1 MNSLIGQIK
10 KAKEAALKLASI
22 DGKTKNR
29 ALIYLE
35 ELIKQNKKEI
45 IKQNKKD
52 IEKAKASNLN
62 ESLIKRLMLDEKKL
76 NEVIELIESVKA
88 LEDPA
93 GKITEKTA
101 KETMIKIVHE
111 KIEPIER
118 MQIPDDDAHN
128 WMKTLEEA
136 GFSLDEIDSMLL
148 DCSSCTLPDPVDSWD
163 SEGGHC
169 SEKSKFLLKLKI

>member
-35 ELIKQNKKEI
+35 ELIKQNKK
-45 IKQNKKD
+45 D

-76 NEVIELIESVKA
+76 NEVIEIIESVKA
-88 LEDPA
+88 LEDPI
-93 GKITEKTA
+93 GKITEKIELD
-101 KETMIKIVHE
+101 KNLILE
-111 KIEPIER
+111 KITVPIGLIGAIFESR
-118 MQIPDDDAHN
+118 PDATIQIS
-128 WMKTLEEA
+128 
-136 GFSLDEIDSMLL
+136 SLCI
-148 DCSSCTLPDPVDSWD
+148 
-163 SEGGHC
+163 
-169 SEKSKFLLKLKI
+169 KSGNAAILKKR